1 MDGKIL
7 ALVLALAAPA
17 ALGCVKKPYQ
27 GGRCDRPDLSGCV
40 IEDLSIVGNHAVG
53 DGDIEEKIATAETS
67 HVLGGVVKD
76 VPVLGLWDRLTVDYE
91 RLDPFVLQRD
101 LERIERYY
109 RTRGYYEAHVH
120 AGRVIRRPDRSV
132 QVEIAVDEGL
142 PMQIGKVDLEWKDW
156 SLPLAV
162 KVTPAVK
169 DAAASLKPG
178 DVFQEDAFE
187 DTKKKI
193 LRAMTDR
200 GFAYAKVEGKAN
212 VDLAR
217 HQARVVY
224 TLELG
229 PRCVFGDISIEGQGE
244 LPTVPLLAAL
254 QIKKGAEFSTATL
267 DSAEIALGDL
277 GLFGSIDVDPKRSA
291 PGEPPNP
298 VIPVVF
304 RVQPVALRA
313 VKLGVGGQLTGL
325 VDRIEAHGLAGWEHR
340 NLFGGL
346 RHFSVELSP
355 AVTFNFPSS
364 TTKTIDAPEAL
375 PPPTDAAKPV
385 LPVAGDRAAR
395 FSAPTASTD
404 AAKPYILPEFKLRAS
419 LTQPGVL
426 LPLDARTAGLL
437 NGSFRLYRPNI
448 DNRVGYVEGAGGA
461 GLTRSFWNSHVKL
474 GASLN
479 GQYDAPFK
487 GLGYEGTSVLTDLF
501 IPYVHYTAELD
512 FRSSEAKRIDP
523 LNPHSGV
530 YLLNDF
536 QFAFGF
542 PGNLRTADFRFRP
555 EIRGYVP
562 VTRRVTLALRLVAG
576 FLYPFNYGDKIGQ
589 GDEGKTD
596 EQKIS
601 EPCADYQRLQFRGFF
616 SGGSTSNR
624 GYAYQ
629 GVGPHAKTCLS
640 TLKGQADNS
649 PPAATGGF
657 NLWESSVE
665 LRFPILGKL
674 GSVVFADASDVSAA
688 TMRLCAPHLS
698 AGFGLRYETPVGALR
713 ADVGFR
719 IPGFQVF
726 DSSVCKAEFVEVP
739 DADREGRTKRVWKDE
754 PSAIAKVLPI
764 ALSVAIGEAF

>member
-1 MDGKIL
+1 MEGKIL
-7 ALVLALAAPA
+7 ALVLGLAAAA
-17 ALGCVKKPYQ
+17 ALGCVKKPNQ
-27 GGRCDRPDLSGCV
+27 AGRCDRPDLSGCV
-40 IEDLSIVGNHAVG
+40 IEDLNIVGNHAVG
-53 DGDIEEKIATAETS
+53 DGDIEEKIATAETG
-67 HVLGGVVKD
+67 HVLGGVVKS
-76 VPVLGLWDRLTVDYE
+76 VPILRLWDELTVEYE

-101 LERIERYY
+101 LARIERYY
-109 RTRGYYEAHVH
+109 RARGYYEAHVQ
-120 AGRVIRRPDRSV
+120 ASRIIRRPDRTV

-156 SLPLAV
+156 NLQVAQ

-169 DAAASLKPG
+169 DAASSLKPG
-178 DVFQEDAFE
+178 EIFEEDAFE

-200 GFAYAKVEGKAN
+200 GFAYAKVEGKAD

-217 HQARVVY
+217 HKARVVY

-229 PRCVFGDISIEGQGE
+229 PRSVFGDISIEGQGE
-244 LPTVPLLAAL
+244 LPTAPLLAAL

-298 VIPVVF
+298 VVPVVF
-304 RVQPVALRA
+304 RVQLAALRA
-313 VKLGVGGQLTGL
+313 VKLGVGGQLTGF
-325 VDRIEAHGLAGWEHR
+325 VDRVEAHGLVGWEHR

-355 AVTFNFPSS
+355 ALTFNFPP
-364 TTKTIDAPEAL
+364 A
-375 PPPTDAAKPV
+375 PPPPADGTE
-385 LPVAGDRAAR
+385 
-395 FSAPTASTD
+395 APPAE
-404 AAKPYILPEFKLRAS
+404 KPYVLPEFKLRAS

-461 GLTRSFWNSHVKL
+461 GLARSFWNSHVKL

-479 GQYDAPFK
+479 AQYDAPFV
-487 GLGYEGTSVLTDLF
+487 GLGYGGASILTDLF

-512 FRSSEAKRIDP
+512 FRSSEAKRLDP
-523 LNPHSGV
+523 LNPHSGI

-536 QFAFGF
+536 QVAFGF
-542 PGNLRTADFRFRP
+542 PAKLRTADFRFRP

-562 VTRRVTLALRLVAG
+562 VTRRVTMALRIVAG
-576 FLYPFNYGDKIGQ
+576 FLHPFNYGDTIGES
-589 GDEGKTD
+589 DEGKT
-596 EQKIS
+596 EEEKIS
-601 EPCADYQRLQFRGFF
+601 DPCADYQRLQFRGFF

-629 GVGPHAKTCLS
+629 GVGPHKRTCLS
-640 TLKGQADNS
+640 TLRGTADNS
-649 PPAATGGF
+649 APAATGGF
-657 NLWESSVE
+657 NLWESSIE

-688 TMRLCAPHLS
+688 AMRFCAPHLS

-726 DSSVCKAEFVEVP
+726 DRSVCRAEFVDVP
-739 DADREGRTKRVWKDE
+739 DVDHAGRTKRVLEGE
-754 PSAIAKVLPI
+754 PAPLAGVLPL